1 MSDILLVGEAP
12 SGDVGKE
19 YFLHCMDWWY
29 QIVWAI
35 EALVDESY
43 PFYDVFYRDLLLA
56 PMTPHLNGLQARSL
70 AELLTERREDGELG
84 QVLDRILT
92 ESLDEDDAD
101 REEILEDN
109 MSERMTQVDNLITF
123 LEACGGCH
131 AQWYIPEE

>member
-1 MSDILLVGEAP
+1 MSDILLIGEAP

-29 QIVWAI
+29 EIVWAI
-35 EALVDESY
+35 EALADESY
-43 PFYDVFYRDLLLA
+43 PFNEVFYRDLLLA
-56 PMTPHLNGLQARSL
+56 PMTPHLNGSQARRL
-70 AELLTERREDGELG
+70 AELLKERREDGELN

-92 ESLDEDDAD
+92 ESLNEDDEGKEATLAD
-101 REEILEDN
+101 EMD
-109 MSERMTQVDNLITF
+109 ERMTQIDDLIVF